1 MSDVLTVPTHF
12 ADISELAS
20 GLADRVDEGK
30 VILYGPD
37 AYEEGAVIGFAIL
50 LADGTAAFEG
60 QGRVVASID
69 GGEDRAPET
78 RYDVVLDSLEL
89 DGRAEVVYERIL
101 LAGGQGEYEGG
112 RPTGEVSIEDLEAA
126 AAMADAPAEEEP
138 ATAEDAVM
146 DVDPGAADV
155 EMAPAGDAAPEE
167 PAGGDEWAD
176 VGGAG
181 ELEAVAAADEPAPT
195 EEAAAADDTFEEPS
209 EPVSEEA
216 VVAAMDDTT
225 PMADA
230 TVQRPVD
237 REPPQPPP
245 APAPFEVARMGT
257 NGHALTRPSQAL
269 SWEPEAVAE
278 PEAGPE
284 SELFAYAVGE
294 LPVPPVPPRPELDS
308 SYRVRPAPR
317 PGAEGAVQAVPVL
330 QSAPEAA
337 YGAEDSEP
345 PEAIE
350 EMDDLVEMADEER
363 EAEWD

>member
-37 AYEEGAVIGFAIL
+37 TYEEGAVIGFAIL
-50 LADGTAAFEG
+50 LADGSAAFEG
-60 QGRVVASID
+60 RGRVVASID

-101 LAGGQGEYEGG
+101 MAGGQGDDGG

-126 AAMADAPAEEEP
+126 AAMADAPAEDEL

-146 DVDPGAADV
+146 DVDPGASDV
-155 EMAPAGDAAPEE
+155 KLAPAEGAV
-167 PAGGDEWAD
+167 GDEWAD

-181 ELEAVAAADEPAPT
+181 ELEAVAGADEPAPT
-195 EEAAAADDTFEEPS
+195 EEAVAADDTLEEP
-209 EPVSEEA
+209 SEEA

-230 TVQRPVD
+230 TVQRPAD
-237 REPPQPPP
+237 RDPPQPPP

-294 LPVPPVPPRPELDS
+294 LPVPPVPPRPEIDS

-337 YGAEDSEP
+337 YGADDSEP

-350 EMDDLVEMADEER
+350 EMDELVEMADDER
-363 EAEWD
+363 DAEWD